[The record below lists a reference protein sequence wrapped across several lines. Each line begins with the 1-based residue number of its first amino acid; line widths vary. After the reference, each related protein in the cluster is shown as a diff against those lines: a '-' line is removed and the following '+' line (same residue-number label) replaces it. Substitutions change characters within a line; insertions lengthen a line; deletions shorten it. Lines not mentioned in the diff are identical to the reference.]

1 MVEIVV
7 RTEVAESVGAAVQ
20 TVGHV
25 DAAMLASLVA
35 WIDQVVD
42 LADSAVVLTRTGRNR
57 AADAVG
63 QVGNAL
69 IAVPIVLNKVGVVD
83 AELARG

>member
-1 MVEIVV
+1 
-7 RTEVAESVGAAVQ
+7 
-20 TVGHV
+20 
-25 DAAMLASLVA
+25 MLASLVA

-69 IAVPIVLNKVGVVD
+69 VAVSIVFNEISVVD